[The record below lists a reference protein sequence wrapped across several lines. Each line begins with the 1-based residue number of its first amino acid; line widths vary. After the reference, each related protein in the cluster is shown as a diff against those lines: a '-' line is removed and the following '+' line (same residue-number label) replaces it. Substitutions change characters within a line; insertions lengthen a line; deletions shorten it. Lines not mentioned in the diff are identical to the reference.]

1 MAWLLKNYKRPAKR
15 PGSPI
20 PAQVLV
26 SIAGFRVTGFEAVSF
41 QQVSGSVPLFYETDA
56 SEAADEGV
64 GRGSGDPPHLVSG
77 QFIHSSDASL
87 NAAFHTA
94 RVYRARN
101 T

>member
-1 MAWLLKNYKRPAKR
+1 MAVKKLQTASQT

-64 GRGSGDPPHLVSG
+64 GRGSGDPPHEVSG